1 LGYEVDLFPGA
12 AGGAAIVVR
21 WGAPGDYRLLVYDG
35 GTAAAAEQLVKHV
48 REHCLTMHVDHVV
61 VPHPSRRHA
70 GGLEVILHK
79 LSVGELWM
87 HRPSTHTDRLSE
99 AATVAHKLEELALA
113 RDIPVH
119 EPFAGAVIGPF
130 TVLSPNRSW
139 YVEGLLPAF
148 EAALPP
154 ATGLTLADA
163 ARWVRL
169 ASAAVG
175 NRWDVETL
183 PRDPVTSAE
192 DESSVVIYGEF
203 EGRGVLLTSNAGVRA
218 LSDACT
224 FAEYLGLGLPS
235 NLRLMQVPN
244 DGKPDHLSSR
254 VLDRLVGERLPRE
267 QHQYTKT
274 AFMSAARDA
283 PPMGY
288 KIVTDALM
296 RRGVLSFQTQGPQ
309 LHHAHHMPN
318 RDWLPAG
325 PVGAAA

>member
-1 LGYEVDLFPGA
+1 MGYEVDLFPGA
-12 AGGAAIVVR
+12 DGGAAIVVR
-21 WGAPGDYRLLVYDG
+21 WGALDNYRLLVYDV
-35 GTAAAAEQLVKHV
+35 GTPAAAQQLVKHI
-48 REHCLTMHVDHVV
+48 REQCLTSHVQHVV
-61 VPHPSRRHA
+61 IPHPNRRHA
-70 GGLEVILHK
+70 GGLEVVLDQ

-87 HRPSTHTDRLSE
+87 HRPSTHTDRVSE
-99 AATVAHKLEELALA
+99 AGTVARKLEELALA
-113 RDIPVH
+113 REIPLH

-130 TVLSPNRSW
+130 TVLSPSRSW

-154 ATGLTLADA
+154 ASGPTLADA
-163 ARWVRL
+163 ARWIRL

-175 NRWDVETL
+175 SRWDVEVL
-183 PRDPVTSAE
+183 PRDPATSAE
-192 DESSVVIYGEF
+192 DESSAVLYGEF
-203 EGRGVLLTSNAGVRA
+203 EGRGVLLTSHAGVRA

-267 QHQYTKT
+267 QRHFTKT
-274 AFMSAARDA
+274 AFMSAPRDA

-309 LHHAHHMPN
+309 LHHAHEMPH

-325 PVGAAA
+325 PVGVGA